1 MKADLGLRVSDSGL
15 FLHASSVIIHGGAV
29 LFLGHST
36 SGKSTIARRLGEIY
50 PILADDSVFAA
61 RGADGGWRVVDGG
74 FRFGEGDFVSW
85 KQRIHR
91 QIAENSVPL
100 RACLRIHK
108 ASAVRMESMEPVELA
123 RHLMDAA
130 MEIDLQR
137 KWGKKSGVSNMEPS
151 AWEEV
156 LRARRQ
162 WFSQVADIARTALG
176 GHFWFSRESD
186 VHEMSAILEKGPQ
199 KSAEMVKILKND
211 QK

>member
-1 MKADLGLRVSDSGL
+1 MKADIGPRVSDSGL

-36 SGKSTIARRLGEIY
+36 AGKSTIARRLGEIY
-50 PILADDSVFAA
+50 PVLADDSVFAA
-61 RGADGGWRVVDGG
+61 RGTDGGWRVVDGG
-74 FRFGEGDFVSW
+74 FRFGEGDLESW

-91 QIAENSVPL
+91 QIAEKSVPL

-123 RHLMDAA
+123 RYLMDAA

-137 KWGKKSGVSNMEPS
+137 KWGKKSGASKMEPS
-151 AWEEV
+151 AWEQV

-162 WFSQVADIARTALG
+162 WFSQVADIARTAWG
-176 GHFWFSRESD
+176 GHFWFSKESD
-186 VHEMSAILEKGPQ
+186 ANEMSAILEKWP
-199 KSAEMVKILKND
+199 
-211 QK
+211 

>member
-36 SGKSTIARRLGEIY
+36 SGKSTIARRLGEVY
-50 PILADDSVFAA
+50 PVLADDSVFAA

-74 FRFGEGDFVSW
+74 FRFGEGDFESW

-137 KWGKKSGVSNMEPS
+137 KWGKKSGVSNTEPS